1 MRDLQFHYD
10 WLNNMQ
16 TIITESRG
24 MSSSSQ
30 MPELRF
36 IAVPGAAA
44 TSGQQRRLAYWEW
57 APQPGADAHR
67 VVVCVHGLSRQGRD
81 FDVLASALSA
91 QARVIAVDI
100 AGRGFSDWLAD
111 PMTYQVG
118 TYAVDVGTLISRL
131 RSEDPA
137 LQIDWVG
144 TSMGGLIGM
153 ALAAQPAIGIR
164 RLVLNDVGPVIQW
177 DALRR
182 IGTYLGLNPSFA
194 SEQEAAD
201 YLWSISASFGPHGRE
216 QWMALSRPM
225 LREREGRWWLHYDP
239 ALAVP
244 IRALTDGMDEAAGR
258 KAVVDGEAALWALYD
273 AISAPTLLLRGAVSD
288 LLTRET
294 AKAMSERGPRA
305 QCVEFP
311 GVGHA
316 PTLVA
321 QDQVETVAGFLALA

>member
-1 MRDLQFHYD
+1 
-10 WLNNMQ
+10 
-16 TIITESRG
+16 
-24 MSSSSQ
+24 MSGSSQ

-36 IAVPGAAA
+36 IDVPGPVA
-44 TSGQQRRLAYWEW
+44 TSGQQRRLAYWDW
-57 APQPGADAHR
+57 MPQQGADAHR
-67 VVVCVHGLSRQGRD
+67 AVVCVHGLSRQGRD

-91 QARVIAVDI
+91 QARVIAVDV

-111 PMTYQVG
+111 PTTYQVG
-118 TYAVDVGTLISRL
+118 TYAADVGSLIASL
-131 RSEDPA
+131 RSQDPA
-137 LQIDWVG
+137 LRIDWVG

-153 ALAAQPAIGIR
+153 ALAAVPAMGIR

-177 DALRR
+177 EALQR
-182 IGTYLGLNPSFA
+182 IGTYLGLNPSFP

-201 YLWSISASFGPHGRE
+201 YLWSISASFGPHSPQ

-244 IRALTDGMDEAAGR
+244 IRALTDGLDESVGR
-258 KAVVDGEAALWALYD
+258 KTVAEGEAALWALYD
-273 AISAPTLLLRGAVSD
+273 AIAAPTLLLRGADSD

-305 QCVEFP
+305 RCVEFP

-316 PTLVA
+316 PTLVVP
-321 QDQVETVAGFLALA
+321 DQVAAVLGFLGQA